1 MSSHSEDFI
10 DGGEK
15 DSQAA
20 SHVFEK
26 LVLFLFLIA
35 LLFLIKIS
43 MSNDSS
49 ASAVIADRTFTDVFD
64 PEMSPELVRNLIIQV
79 GKPMFRWGF
88 RGLCGPPHVIFLTPR
103 KLTWQR
109 SDLCD
114 TFHVFRDA
122 ILFARSNYGPY
133 VHLS

>member
-1 MSSHSEDFI
+1 MSSHGEDVI

-26 LVLFLFLIA
+26 LFLF
-35 LLFLIKIS
+35 FKIS
-43 MSNDSS
+43 ISNDSS

-88 RGLCGPPHVIFLTPR
+88 RGLCGPPHVIVLTPR

-122 ILFARSNYGPY
+122 ILFARINYGPY

>member
-1 MSSHSEDFI
+1 MSSHGEDVI

-26 LVLFLFLIA
+26 LFYFIFL
-35 LLFLIKIS
+35 KIS
-43 MSNDSS
+43 IIMIDDHTS

-122 ILFARSNYGPY
+122 ILFARINYGPY